1 MKKLLILAMLVFL
14 VPEANASES
23 VPSIKYPTNGDC
35 LVTIFQSPI
44 GENRSQNFLDAIQ
57 EKLEE
62 GYIAK
67 SGIKVSGRLPNG
79 NQNIYID
86 LFKPDCGRVSF
97 GYWLLLLIGIGIA
110 VVAILA
116 FKFRGSF
123 GSRVYSKL

>member
-1 MKKLLILAMLVFL
+1 MLVFL
-14 VPEANASES
+14 VPKANASES
-23 VPSIKYPTNGDC
+23 VPRIEYPTNGDC
-35 LVTIFQSPI
+35 LVAIFQSPI
-44 GENRSQNFLDAIQ
+44 GKNKSQNFLNAIQ

-86 LFKPDCGRVSF
+86 LFKPDCGRISF
-97 GYWLLLLIGIGIA
+97 SYWLLLSIA
-110 VVAILA
+110 IAIVAILA

-123 GSRVYSKL
+123 GSRVHSKV